1 MGGNGNSGGHPRT
14 PGSRGLVAVGLAC
27 VLAGLAGCGGG
38 KADAARDDKRL
49 EQQIGI
55 DDDGIRLKQTTAENL
70 MRDCMKTQGFDYVPQ
85 DPAAQQ
91 AALVGGAGMSKE
103 DFEKQF
109 GYGITTLYDQRRKLA
124 VAGPNKAIRD
134 SLSEADRKAYDHALH
149 GDDATATFA
158 DALDSGDYSRL
169 GGCIKKATDEVFGG
183 ADVLSSLSSKLD
195 DLDQKMRADARM
207 VKAVKEWSACM
218 REKGFDGLAEQ
229 EDVDA
234 VLKKKLEEIVG
245 APGEGSSADGPE
257 AEYDK
262 AALASLQKE
271 EVAMVKADTEC
282 EEEHVEKVED
292 KVAVEY
298 EQAFREQNSA
308 LLSKVPKQ

>member
-1 MGGNGNSGGHPRT
+1 MEREPKVGGRSN
-14 PGSRGLVAVGLAC
+14 RGFVAVGLAC

-38 KADAARDDKRL
+38 KAGAARDDKRL

-70 MRDCMKTQGFDYVPQ
+70 MRDCMKAQGFDYVPQ
-85 DPAAQQ
+85 DPAAVQ
-91 AALVGGAGMSKE
+91 AALVGGAKMSKE

-109 GYGITTLYDQRRKLA
+109 GYGISTLYEQRRKLA

-149 GDDATATFA
+149 GDDPTATFS

-169 GGCIKKATDEVFGG
+169 GGCIKTATDQVFGG
-183 ADVLSSLSSKLD
+183 ADVLSSLSAKLD
-195 DLDQKMRADARM
+195 ELDQKERADARM

-245 APGEGSSADGPE
+245 APGDGSNANGTEAD
-257 AEYDK
+257 YDK

-282 EEEHVEKVED
+282 EAEHVEKVEE

-298 EQAFREQNSA
+298 EQAFRDQNSA